1 MRTSTDTPTS
11 RSTRPFRPRLAPA
24 GALGAA
30 TLTSLALALGPTATP
45 AQATDLVPQTET
57 EAEDLVEDRQAEDS
71 SSLNRSNVPEGISV
85 EEAQTAVD
93 KSDEIT
99 TADIEY
105 AAALEDLPSNDVPE
119 DFYQTPDQ
127 LPDEDGAVVKQSPS
141 TFYLDPVKLIEHN
154 AKTTAFMYKT
164 TDEQGNA
171 RAATATLLTPE
182 GASGTAKDAVVLS
195 PGTQGTADKCAPS
208 RQMSMGTEYEGISV
222 SSALAAKHPVVV
234 VDYMGLGTEGTHH
247 YLNRVEEGRSVLDAA
262 KAVKNVEGSDIDDDT
277 KLQLRGYSQGGQ
289 ATASAMELAEEWA
302 PELNIASASAGA
314 VPADLYDTVSKLSS
328 VYTAFLLYG
337 IDTFAEQSGV
347 ELSDHLNQKG
357 LDAVE
362 SASNHCTIEAL
373 VSHAFTD
380 TTSLTK
386 DGSSFQD
393 LVDEEFRPIIDK
405 QLLGKSSIPDVP
417 VLVNHSRLD
426 DVVPFEQGRDLASTW
441 CAAGTRVAFED
452 NLGPTHVGGYVVS
465 LPRVEAFT
473 DRTFAGKAPLDS
485 CWRL

>member
-1 MRTSTDTPTS
+1 MRTPTDTPTS
-11 RSTRPFRPRLAPA
+11 RSTRSLRRRLAPA

-30 TLTSLALALGPTATP
+30 TLTSLALALGTSATP

-85 EEAQTAVD
+85 EEARTAVD
-93 KSDEIT
+93 ESDEIT
-99 TADIEY
+99 AADIEY

-119 DFYQTPDQ
+119 DFYETPDQ
-127 LPDEDGAVVKQSPS
+127 LPDENGAVVKQSPS
-141 TFYLDPVKLIEHN
+141 TFYLDPVKLIEHR

-222 SSALAAKHPVVV
+222 SSALAAKHPVIV

-289 ATASAMELAEEWA
+289 ATASAMELAEDWA

-357 LDAVE
+357 LDAVK
-362 SASNHCTIEAL
+362 SASNQCTIEAL

-405 QLLGKSSIPDVP
+405 QLLGKSSVPDVP

-426 DVVPFEQGRDLASTW
+426 DVVPFGQGRDLASTW
-441 CAAGTRVAFED
+441 CAAGNRVAFED
-452 NLGPTHVGGYVVS
+452 NLGPTHLGGYVVS